1 MAWNRV
7 DIGTKLVMAV
17 GENSPVICSGAPI
30 YYKDASSDMQATP
43 PHSYNVTGFYSG
55 ATKPD
60 YDAISAIH
68 GSGGIGLWSI
78 VNNLT
83 VNGDTLKIWN
93 VNLGDTVCLEIRRQN
108 SSTAQW
114 RTVNHGD
121 ATGWRT
127 LENFTQ
133 PSQGYGTMLEP
144 CMNIG
149 FFQNDDDNSI
159 VLLTQRT
166 YSNNANTYHY
176 YYISSASPDAVDSAN
191 MIIMLSDVPPT
202 TPDPYEN
209 GGYSF
214 SDGGGGDQTFSSD
227 TIGEPSAPTLSPQG
241 SRLLT
246 IYKVDSTKL
255 AAFANYLWAGGIDFA
270 TLHNI
275 FNDTMGAIISLA
287 VCPYTPDANTAQ
299 NLWFGNF
306 DSGVSAHIVDSQ
318 YDTIDC
324 GSITLDEEYA
334 SALDYN
340 PYCKIE
346 LCLPYCGNIS
356 LDPDEVM
363 GTTVSIK
370 YKVDLL
376 TGACLACVFADGN
389 LLVTVA
395 GNILATIPVTNADHK
410 AIVSSI
416 TGTAMAV
423 VGAAAAVYSG
433 GMSAPAG
440 VAAASASTA
449 ANTLNMKERYNHGG
463 TGNGNTAL
471 LGPQKP
477 YLIIK
482 WPRQCLPEQNGNYV
496 GYPSMITETLGDL
509 SGFTKVYQI
518 HLENIPCTADER
530 AELESILK
538 GGVII

>member
-1 MAWNRV
+1 M
-7 DIGTKLVMAV
+7 
-17 GENSPVICSGAPI
+17 
-30 YYKDASSDMQATP
+30 
-43 PHSYNVTGFYSG
+43 SYNAIFYGDNRFSPSFYPAVLSTLSPYIDVSTG
-55 ATKPD
+55 
-60 YDAISAIH
+60 
-68 GSGGIGLWSI
+68 
-78 VNNLT
+78 LT
-83 VNGDTLKIWN
+83 PSDPYIFRGTRFTTPSQPNYIDRFLLMEKGNAEIKQIY
-93 VNLGDTVCLEIRRQN
+93 LG
-108 SSTAQW
+108 
-114 RTVNHGD
+114 
-121 ATGWRT
+121 
-127 LENFTQ
+127 LENFASKYYFT
-133 PSQGYGTMLEP
+133 PKGKYIRYYHYNAYMRVFI
-144 CMNIG
+144 N
-149 FFQNDDDNSI
+149 DNSGAGEI
-159 VLLTQRT
+159 EIASMTCQGNSWSHWLSFQLDI
-166 YSNNANTYHY
+166 ANEKAVCLYWQLQNSDSEYGH
-176 YYISSASPDAVDSAN
+176 ASFFWGNTLSEEQKHCLYNLIFDA
-191 MIIMLSDVPPT
+191 MIP
-202 TPDPYEN
+202 PDPYEN
-209 GGYSF
+209 GGTSTTA
-214 SDGGGGDQTFSSD
+214 GGGGDQTFASD
-227 TIGEPSAPTLSPQG
+227 AIGEPSAPTLSPQG

-255 AAFANYLWAGGIDFA
+255 ASFANYLWAGGIDFA

-306 DSGVSAHIVDSQ
+306 DSGVSAHVVDSQ

-324 GSITLDEEYA
+324 GSVTLDEEYA
-334 SALDYN
+334 SCLDYN
-340 PYCKIE
+340 PYCRIE
-346 LCLPYCGNIS
+346 LCLPYCGNVS

-363 GTTVSIK
+363 GTTISIK

-410 AIVSSI
+410 SIVSSI
-416 TGTAMAV
+416 TGTAISV
-423 VGAAAAVYSG
+423 VGAAAAVYTG

-482 WPRQCLPEQNGNYV
+482 WPRQCLPDKNGNYV
-496 GYPSMITETLGDL
+496 GYPSMINDTLGNL
-509 SGFTKVYQI
+509 TGFTKVYQI

>member
-166 YSNNANTYHY
+166 YSNNANTTKAAGRC
-176 YYISSASPDAVDSAN
+176 SSTPWMQRLPPARSWKA
-191 MIIMLSDVPPT
+191 PPT
-202 TPDPYEN
+202 TPCLNRSKTSNTP
-209 GGYSF
+209 GGTTGPAPSPPRRSASPWSWYGKYSRNKPFDRHSF
-214 SDGGGGDQTFSSD
+214 SPCPASTGHLFRST
-227 TIGEPSAPTLSPQG
+227 SPQIG
-241 SRLLT
+241 R
-246 IYKVDSTKL
+246 
-255 AAFANYLWAGGIDFA
+255 
-270 TLHNI
+270 
-275 FNDTMGAIISLA
+275 
-287 VCPYTPDANTAQ
+287 
-299 NLWFGNF
+299 
-306 DSGVSAHIVDSQ
+306 AHV
-318 YDTIDC
+318 
-324 GSITLDEEYA
+324 
-334 SALDYN
+334 
-340 PYCKIE
+340 
-346 LCLPYCGNIS
+346 
-356 LDPDEVM
+356 
-363 GTTVSIK
+363 
-370 YKVDLL
+370 
-376 TGACLACVFADGN
+376 
-389 LLVTVA
+389 
-395 GNILATIPVTNADHK
+395 
-410 AIVSSI
+410 
-416 TGTAMAV
+416 
-423 VGAAAAVYSG
+423 
-433 GMSAPAG
+433 
-440 VAAASASTA
+440 
-449 ANTLNMKERYNHGG
+449 
-463 TGNGNTAL
+463 
-471 LGPQKP
+471 
-477 YLIIK
+477 
-482 WPRQCLPEQNGNYV
+482 
-496 GYPSMITETLGDL
+496 
-509 SGFTKVYQI
+509 
-518 HLENIPCTADER
+518 
-530 AELESILK
+530 
-538 GGVII
+538 